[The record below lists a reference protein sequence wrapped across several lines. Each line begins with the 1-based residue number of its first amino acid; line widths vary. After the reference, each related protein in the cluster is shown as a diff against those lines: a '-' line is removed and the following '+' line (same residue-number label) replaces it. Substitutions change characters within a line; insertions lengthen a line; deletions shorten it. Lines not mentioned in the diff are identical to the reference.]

1 VIAETKIVRVVVVD
15 DQALFVS
22 GIKMILESTEDLEF
36 VGSAPNGHAALDV
49 VRALRPDVVLMD
61 VRMPVMDGIEATRL
75 MLASGT
81 PENLAGRKP
90 DDCPKV
96 IVLTTFHR
104 DEAVLRAI
112 RAGASGFITK
122 DATPE
127 FMMEA
132 IRLVHAGQSVLAPQ
146 TTVDLL
152 NRFAPESRPAAV
164 DDRPIAMLS
173 PREREIF
180 LLAARG
186 LSNSEIASAAFVSE
200 TTVKTHISNV
210 LGKLELQS
218 RVQIV
223 VFAYENR
230 LLS

>member
-1 VIAETKIVRVVVVD
+1 MAAPEPIRIVVVD

-22 GIKMILESTEDLEF
+22 GIKMVIESASDLEF
-36 VGSAPNGHAALDV
+36 VGSARNGRVAIDV
-49 VRALRPDVVLMD
+49 VHDLHPDIVLMD

-75 MLASGT
+75 IMENGDPGT
-81 PENLAGRKP
+81 LPR
-90 DDCPKV
+90 V
-96 IVLTTFHR
+96 VVLTTFHR

-127 FMMEA
+127 FMIEA

-146 TTVDLL
+146 ATVDLV
-152 NRFAPESRPAAV
+152 NRFAPVPRAVDV

-186 LSNSEIASAAFVSE
+186 LSNAEIAAAAFVSE
-200 TTVKTHISNV
+200 TTVKTHVSNV
-210 LGKLELQS
+210 LSKLGLQS

-223 VFAYENR
+223 VFAYEHA
-230 LLS
+230 LLA

>member
-1 VIAETKIVRVVVVD
+1 MAVPKPNRIVVVD

-22 GIKMILESTEDLEF
+22 GIKMVIESAHDLEF
-36 VGSAPNGHAALDV
+36 VGSARNGRAAIDAV
-49 VRALRPDVVLMD
+49 EDHRPDIVLMD

-75 MLASGT
+75 IMDNGA
-81 PENLAGRKP
+81 PEHL
-90 DDCPKV
+90 PKV

-127 FMMEA
+127 FMIEA

-146 TTVDLL
+146 ATVDLV
-152 NRFAPESRPAAV
+152 NRFAPGSRAADT

-186 LSNSEIASAAFVSE
+186 LSNAEIAAAAFVSE

-210 LGKLELQS
+210 LGKLQLQS

-223 VFAYENR
+223 VFAYENA
-230 LLS
+230 LLA

>member
-1 VIAETKIVRVVVVD
+1 MAAAKPIRVVVVD

-22 GIKMILESTEDLEF
+22 GIKMVIESAPDIEF
-36 VGSAPNGHAALDV
+36 VGSARNGRAAIDAV
-49 VRALRPDVVLMD
+49 EDHRPDIVLMD

-75 MLASGT
+75 IMGSAEPATL
-81 PENLAGRKP
+81 PR
-90 DDCPKV
+90 V

-127 FMMEA
+127 FMIEA

-146 TTVDLL
+146 ATVDLV
-152 NRFAPESRPAAV
+152 NRFAPSSRATDI

-186 LSNSEIASAAFVSE
+186 LSNAEIAAAAFVSE
-200 TTVKTHISNV
+200 TTVKTHISNI
-210 LGKLELQS
+210 LGKLDLQS
-218 RVQIV
+218 RVQVV
-223 VFAYENR
+223 VFAYENA

>member
-1 VIAETKIVRVVVVD
+1 MEPIRIVVVD

-22 GIKMILESTEDLEF
+22 GIKMVIESAADLEF
-36 VGSAPNGHAALDV
+36 VGSARNGRAAVDV
-49 VRALRPDVVLMD
+49 VEDHRPDIVLMD
-61 VRMPVMDGIEATRL
+61 VRMPVMDGIEATREIVKR
-75 MLASGT
+75 SD
-81 PENLAGRKP
+81 P
-90 DDCPKV
+90 DRVPRV

-127 FMMEA
+127 FMIEA

-146 TTVDLL
+146 ATVDLL
-152 NRFAPESRPAAV
+152 TRFAPGSRSTDT
-164 DDRPIAMLS
+164 DDRVIAMLS

-186 LSNSEIASAAFVSE
+186 LSNAEIAAAAFVSE
-200 TTVKTHISNV
+200 TTVKTHVSNILAK
-210 LGKLELQS
+210 LGLQS

-223 VFAYENR
+223 VFAYENA
-230 LLS
+230 LLA